1 MSFRLIFLILIST
14 DRKFCFVFDSFT
26 KLELHIWRRRY
37 SRKTDRR
44 HFQKKTKRCDNLKA
58 GYNNSIQELASCL
71 VSYPFLCNFDLDLWP
86 WQRKGHRHLGNW
98 MHLNGLYL
106 GTKYEVCGSN
116 RFWEMN
122 PCLPNFLF
130 DLEIWPLTLSQD
142 QLSKFKWIGQMV

>member
-1 MSFRLIFLILIST
+1 MGCTLVPSMKSVGQIGFEKWTHVYPISCLTLKFYFWPWVKINVQSLSGLVKWFRNYFELKFSRL
-14 DRKFCFVFDSFT
+14 KFCWQDA
-26 KLELHIWRRRY
+26 I
-37 SRKTDRR
+37 
-44 HFQKKTKRCDNLKA
+44 
-58 GYNNSIQELASCL
+58 
-71 VSYPFLCNFDLDLWP
+71 PFLCNFDLDLWP